1 MQEESVKGIVD
12 HIIYRNEENGYTVL
26 SLHTDGKK
34 LTLVGFFQVINEGE
48 SIEAFGH
55 MTAHASYGDQ
65 FKVERYEMRE
75 PEDREA
81 IERYLGSGA
90 IKGIG
95 MALAAR
101 IVKKFG
107 VETLRVMETEP
118 ERLAEVKGISLRK
131 AREIAAQ
138 FDGQRAQRSAM
149 LFLQKYGIS
158 LSLGVRIYNT
168 YGEEMYQI
176 LRENPYRLAEDINGV
191 GFKTADS
198 IAARIGIAADSEY
211 RIRCGI
217 LYVLGLAAGEG
228 SVYLPAWQLIARCAD
243 MLGVPDGDV
252 EHQITSLSL
261 ERKIIIRDH
270 ADYQEDA
277 DQSAPFHED
286 YDEDDFFGDDFFA
299 EEPAEN
305 HAESDKRK
313 IVYLARYYY
322 LELNTARM
330 LHDLNI
336 CISNDDEGIRSRME
350 KMFKKSR
357 ITLEEEQRRAV
368 FCAAKNGLL
377 IVTGGPGT
385 GKTTTI
391 NEMLRFFA
399 SENLNVRLA
408 APTGRAAKRMTETTG
423 YEASTIHRLLEVSS
437 APDDESREIVRF
449 ERNESNP
456 LETDVIII
464 DEMSMVDIFLMHSLL
479 SAIPPG
485 TRLVLVGDV
494 DQLPSVGPG
503 AVLADMLKADVFPSV
518 RLTRIFRQA
527 QNSDIVVNAHK
538 INHGEQIPL
547 TTKSREFLFLSRSD
561 TNLIIS
567 NIIELVRDRLPGYVN
582 AQPYDIQVLTPMRKG
597 LLGVERLNRILQEY
611 LNPPSED
618 KAEKTFGDGI
628 FRVGDKV
635 MQIKNNY
642 QIGWEIRGRY
652 GIAVKIGEGIF
663 NGDMGIIRE
672 INDFAQTISIE
683 FDEGRFVDY
692 PFGSLEELELAYAV
706 TIHKSQGSEYPA
718 VILPLLT
725 GPGMLFTRNLL
736 YTAVTRAKKCVMILG
751 SEDTVRGMIGNVRQK
766 ERFTSLAERIL
777 ELSGEESANDA
788 SRNKT

>member
-1 MQEESVKGIVD
+1 MQEESVKGVVD

-55 MTAHASYGDQ
+55 MTAHAAYGDQ

-107 VETLRVMETEP
+107 DETLRVMEAEP
-118 ERLAEVKGISLRK
+118 ERLAEVRGISLRK

-158 LSLGVRIYNT
+158 LSLGVRIYKT

-252 EHQITSLSL
+252 EHQVTALSL

-270 ADYQEDA
+270 ADQQEEVHTSPPD
-277 DQSAPFHED
+277 SVD
-286 YDEDDFFGDDFFA
+286 YDADDFFGEDFYA
-299 EEPAEN
+299 EDQAERS
-305 HAESDKRK
+305 AGSGKRK

-336 CISNDDEGIRSRME
+336 CISRDDEGIRSRME
-350 KMFKKSR
+350 KLYKKSS
-357 ITLEEEQRRAV
+357 IVLEEEQRKAV

-391 NEMLRFFA
+391 NEMLRYFA

-437 APDDESREIVRF
+437 APDDDNREIVRF

-527 QNSDIVVNAHK
+527 QNSDIIVNAHK

-547 TTKSREFLFLSRSD
+547 TTKSQEFLFLGRSD

-567 NIIELVRDRLPGYVN
+567 NIIELVRDRLPRYVS

-642 QIGWEIRGRY
+642 QIGWEIRGKY

-683 FDEGRFVDY
+683 FDEGRYVDY
-692 PFGSLEELELAYAV
+692 PFGNLEELELAYAV

-725 GPGMLFTRNLL
+725 GPRMLFTRNLL

-766 ERFTSLAERIL
+766 ERFTSLSERIL
-777 ELSGEESANDA
+777 ELSGEES
-788 SRNKT
+788 R

>member
-1 MQEESVKGIVD
+1 
-12 HIIYRNEENGYTVL
+12 
-26 SLHTDGKK
+26 
-34 LTLVGFFQVINEGE
+34 
-48 SIEAFGH
+48 
-55 MTAHASYGDQ
+55 
-65 FKVERYEMRE
+65 
-75 PEDREA
+75 
-81 IERYLGSGA
+81 
-90 IKGIG
+90 
-95 MALAAR
+95 
-101 IVKKFG
+101 
-107 VETLRVMETEP
+107 
-118 ERLAEVKGISLRK
+118 
-131 AREIAAQ
+131 
-138 FDGQRAQRSAM
+138 
-149 LFLQKYGIS
+149 
-158 LSLGVRIYNT
+158 
-168 YGEEMYQI
+168 
-176 LRENPYRLAEDINGV
+176 
-191 GFKTADS
+191 
-198 IAARIGIAADSEY
+198 
-211 RIRCGI
+211 
-217 LYVLGLAAGEG
+217 
-228 SVYLPAWQLIARCAD
+228 
-243 MLGVPDGDV
+243 
-252 EHQITSLSL
+252 
-261 ERKIIIRDH
+261 
-270 ADYQEDA
+270 
-277 DQSAPFHED
+277 
-286 YDEDDFFGDDFFA
+286 
-299 EEPAEN
+299 
-305 HAESDKRK
+305 
-313 IVYLARYYY
+313 
-322 LELNTARM
+322 
-330 LHDLNI
+330 
-336 CISNDDEGIRSRME
+336 
-350 KMFKKSR
+350 
-357 ITLEEEQRRAV
+357 LEEEQRRAV

-385 GKTTTI
+385 GKTTII

-547 TTKSREFLFLSRSD
+547 TTKSSEFLFLGRSD

-618 KAEKTFGDGI
+618 KAEKTFGDEI

-652 GIAVKIGEGIF
+652 GIAVKTGEGIF

-725 GPGMLFTRNLL
+725 GPRMLFTRNLL

-766 ERFTSLAERIL
+766 ERFTSLSERIL

>member
-55 MTAHASYGDQ
+55 MTSHASYGDQ
-65 FKVERYEMRE
+65 FKVERFEMRE

-107 VETLRVMETEP
+107 EETLRVMEEEP

-158 LSLGVRIYNT
+158 LSLGVRIYNA

-176 LRENPYRLAEDINGV
+176 LRENPYRMAEDRNGI

-198 IAARIGIAADSEY
+198 IAARIGIEADSEY

-243 MLGVPDGDV
+243 MLGVADGDV
-252 EHQITSLSL
+252 EHQLTALSL
-261 ERKIIIRDH
+261 ERKIIVRDH
-270 ADYQEDA
+270 ADHQEDMYPS
-277 DQSAPFHED
+277 DPVCVDSE
-286 YDEDDFFGDDFFA
+286 EDFFGDDFYA
-299 EEPAEN
+299 DDPAVN
-305 HAESDKRK
+305 FTESDKRK

-322 LELNTARM
+322 LEQSTARM

-336 CISNDDEGIRSRME
+336 CISNDDDGIRSRME
-350 KMFKKSR
+350 KLFKKSDV
-357 ITLEEEQRRAV
+357 ILEEEQRRAV

-391 NEMLRFFA
+391 NEMLRYFA
-399 SENLNVRLA
+399 SENLDVRLA
-408 APTGRAAKRMTETTG
+408 APAGRAAKRMTETTG

-503 AVLADMLKADVFPSV
+503 AVLADMLKADVFPNV

-663 NGDMGIIRE
+663 NGDMGIIRK

-725 GPGMLFTRNLL
+725 GPRMLFTRNLL